1 MFIVI
6 YSDNSNRI
14 HYTVAKNMIEL
25 IFFKNHFEIIEVY
38 AGSTPK

>member
-6 YSDNSNRI
+6 YSDNSNRT
-14 HYTVAKNMIEL
+14 HYTVARNMTEL

-38 AGSTPK
+38 AGSIPK